1 MKKLIA
7 LIFAISV
14 IACTEVMVNIPE
26 FVLPNSEK
34 TVLVEELTGVNC
46 PNCPNGAAV
55 LQSLIERYDHKVI
68 GVSIHGEFL
77 AEPVA
82 SSKYDFRSQMAN
94 DMENKLKPYFGKPAA
109 VVNRVQQE
117 GFEEYSV
124 SNIDLWAGF
133 VEKEFEKPAQLS
145 IGIENSYNE
154 DTRELSIVAALTAN
168 ENLTGDLR
176 ITVMIT
182 ESHIWDAQKF
192 PSTIEDNYE
201 HNHMLRAMLTP
212 IDGSPLNTDLN
223 ANEIVNRNFSF
234 VIPEDPDLWVPE
246 NMDVIVFVSKVDGSS
261 EEVIQAAE
269 EHVL

>member
-1 MKKLIA
+1 MKKLLVFVTLIS
-7 LIFAISV
+7 IFA
-14 IACTEVMVNIPE
+14 CQEVMVDIPE

-34 TVLVEELTGVNC
+34 TVLVEELTGVSC
-46 PNCPNGAAV
+46 PNCPNGSSV
-55 LQSLIERYDHKVI
+55 LQSLIEQYDHKVI
-68 GVSIHGEFL
+68 GVAIHGEFL
-77 AEPVA
+77 AEPVS

-94 DMENKLKPYFGKPAA
+94 DLENKLKPYFGKPAA
-109 VVNRVQQE
+109 AVNRVQQE

-124 SNIDLWAGF
+124 SNFDLWGGF

-145 IGIENSYNE
+145 IGIENTYNE
-154 DTRELSIVAALTAN
+154 DTRELNIVAALTAN

-176 ITVMIT
+176 INVMIT

-192 PSTIEDNYE
+192 PTTIEDNYE

-212 IDGSPLNTDLN
+212 IDGLALNSDLN
-223 ANEIVNRNFSF
+223 QDEIVNRSFNFT
-234 VIPEDPDLWVPE
+234 IPEDPDLWVPE